1 VENRK
6 WISVAFV
13 LVTGIMLF
21 IAVYGFGP
29 ISPVKDAMKL
39 GLDIEGGVVVVY
51 EAQTDATGDELAGIM
66 NRTKE
71 VLSRRVDQL
80 GLTEPNISIQGTD
93 RIRIELPGV
102 SNVQEAAETIGKTA
116 QLKFIRVQEDSYA
129 VTGMGI
135 DDFEGELILSGDMV
149 KDASTT
155 SDEYGNPAVFLEFD
169 AEGTK
174 KLQEATETVVNYDA
188 REGQIAI
195 LLDDAV
201 ISAPYTATI
210 IPNGEAI
217 ITGSFNFDYAVT
229 LASLIRGGAL
239 PIDLEEVQTN
249 LIGPTL
255 GIDALKQSVYAGG
268 IGFLL
273 VVVFMIGFYRLPGVV
288 ASFSLVLYALILLFL
303 LTGLKATLT
312 LPGMAGIVLSIGM
325 AVDANVI
332 IYERIKEELLV
343 GKTVRAAINSGFKQG
358 LRTIVDSNITTFIA
372 ALVLYYFGEGPI
384 QGFAITLMLGIL
396 TSMFT
401 AVVFTRMLLKNLALF
416 KAFNHKKYFGIRGV
430 Q

>member
-1 VENRK
+1 MLAVM
-6 WISVAFV
+6 VA
-13 LVTGIMLF
+13 MLF
-21 IAVYGFGP
+21 VALYGLGP
-29 ISPVKDAMKL
+29 IRPVKEAMKL

-51 EAQTDATGDELAGIM
+51 EAQTDATGDELAQIM
-66 NRTKE
+66 SRTKE
-71 VLSRRVDQL
+71 VLARRVDQL

-116 QLKFIRVQEDSYA
+116 QLKFVRVAEDSYA
-129 VTGMGI
+129 ITGMTI
-135 DDFEGELILSGDMV
+135 DEFDGELILSGDMV
-149 KDASTT
+149 EDANTT

-169 AEGTK
+169 TEGTRK
-174 KLQEATETVVNYDA
+174 FREATETVVKYGA
-188 REGQIAI
+188 GEGQIAI

-201 ISAPYTATI
+201 ISAPYTSTI

-239 PIDLEEVQTN
+239 PIDLVEVQTN

-255 GIDALKQSVYAGG
+255 GIDALQYSVYAGG

-288 ASFSLVLYALILLFL
+288 ASLSLVLYALILLFL

-332 IYERIKEELLV
+332 IYERIKEELAV
-343 GKTVRAAINSGFKQG
+343 GKTVRASIDAGFRQG

-401 AVVFTRMLLKNLALF
+401 AVVFTRLLLKNLALI
-416 KAFNHKKYFGIRGV
+416 KAFNHKKYFGVRGAS
-430 Q
+430 